1 MRLVLLYS
9 PALVPQPHLLLIAMA
24 AMVGVLLLITIF
36 ILIYLVRRR
45 KHEKKLEEWRDQL
58 IGTLQRTIFFE
69 DDGNA
74 PATIPLTFK
83 TSRSLKHP
91 GFRQLL
97 IDELIQGKKSL
108 TGTAAANLVLLFNQL
123 GLSRFSLQK
132 LNSRRWHIKARGI
145 QELAVM
151 EQRQLVTRIYRLTNA
166 HHELVRMEAQSAI
179 VQLYGF
185 EGLRFL
191 DIINTPISEWQ
202 QITLLRLLAR
212 MPGIQPGKIA
222 NWLTSGNDSV
232 RIFALKLVAE
242 HHLHQ
247 LHDQVI
253 PCLHHP
259 HPDVRMQTVRCL
271 KEIYT
276 DATSDAMIQ
285 IYAAQNIHCRLAILD
300 VLGAIGAP
308 DNGIFLSQRLAEGD
322 DLLKLG
328 AARALIQMGDLGQ
341 KHLDD
346 FPLSAEYPW
355 NEIFQQA
362 KTEQT
367 A

>member
-1 MRLVLLYS
+1 
-9 PALVPQPHLLLIAMA
+9 MA
-24 AMVGVLLLITIF
+24 VMVGTLLSITIF
-36 ILIYLVRRR
+36 ILIYLVLKR
-45 KHEKKLEEWRDQL
+45 KNERKLNEWREQL
-58 IGTLQRTIFFE
+58 SGALQTAIFFE
-69 DDGNA
+69 NEGSTQ
-74 PATIPLTFK
+74 ATIPLTFK
-83 TSRSLKHP
+83 TIRGLKHP

-97 IDELIQGKKSL
+97 IDELVLGKKSL
-108 TGTAAANLVLLFNQL
+108 TGTAASNLVLLFNQL
-123 GLSRFSLQK
+123 GLDKLSLQK

-191 DIINTPISEWQ
+191 DIIDTPISEWQ

-212 MPGIQPGKIA
+212 MPGIQSEKIA
-222 NWLTSGNDSV
+222 NWLSSGNDSV
-232 RIFALKLVAE
+232 RIFALKMVAE

-259 HPDVRMQTVRCL
+259 HPPVRMQTIRSL

-276 DATSDAMIQ
+276 ETTSNPLIQ
-285 IYAAQNIHCRLAILD
+285 VYSTQTIPCRLTILD
-300 VLGAIGAP
+300 LLGNIGSP
-308 DNGIFLSQRLAEGD
+308 DNGAFLSQQLADRED
-322 DLLKLG
+322 TLKLG
-328 AARALIQMGDLGQ
+328 AARALIQMGDVGRQ
-341 KHLDD
+341 YLDD
-346 FPLSAEYPW
+346 FPLSGEYPW

>member
-1 MRLVLLYS
+1 
-9 PALVPQPHLLLIAMA
+9 MA
-24 AMVGVLLLITIF
+24 VMVGALLMITIF
-36 ILIYLVRRR
+36 ILIYLVLKR
-45 KHEKKLEEWRDQL
+45 KRERKLDEWRDQL
-58 IGTLQRTIFFE
+58 SGTLQRAIFFE
-69 DDGNA
+69 AGENTQTA
-74 PATIPLTFK
+74 IPLTFR
-83 TSRSLKHP
+83 TLRGLKHP

-97 IDELIQGKKSL
+97 IDELVRGKKSL
-108 TGTAAANLVLLFNQL
+108 TGTAATNLVLLFNQL
-123 GLSRFSLQK
+123 GLSRLSLQK
-132 LNSRRWHIKARGI
+132 LNNRRWHIKARGI

-191 DIINTPISEWQ
+191 DIIDTPISEWQ

-212 MPGIQPGKIA
+212 MPGIQPEKIA
-222 NWLTSGNDSV
+222 NWLGSANDSV
-232 RIFALKLVAE
+232 RIFALKLAAE

-247 LHDQVI
+247 LHDQVT

-259 HPDVRMQTVRCL
+259 HPHVRMQTVRCL

-276 DATSDAMIQ
+276 DATSGAMIQ
-285 IYAAQNIHCRLAILD
+285 VYETQDIPCRLAILD
-300 VLGAIGAP
+300 ILGAIGAP
-308 DNGIFLSQRLAEGD
+308 DNGSFLSRQLAEGED
-322 DLLKLG
+322 MLKLG
-328 AARALIQMGDLGQ
+328 AARALIQMGDPGL
-341 KHLDD
+341 KHLDE
-346 FPLSAEYPW
+346 FPLSGEYPW

>member
-9 PALVPQPHLLLIAMA
+9 PPLVPRPHLLLIAMA
-24 AMVGVLLLITIF
+24 AMVGALLSITIF

-45 KHEKKLEEWRDQL
+45 KREKKLDEWRYQL
-58 IGTLQRTIFFE
+58 SGTLQRAIFFE
-69 DDGNA
+69 PDADT

-83 TSRSLKHP
+83 TIRGLKHP

-97 IDELIQGKKSL
+97 LDELVQGKKSL
-108 TGTAAANLVLLFNQL
+108 TGTAATNLVLLFNQL
-123 GLSRFSLQK
+123 DLSRLSLHK

-212 MPGIQPGKIA
+212 MPGIQPEKIA
-222 NWLTSGNDSV
+222 NWLGSDNDSV

-253 PCLHHP
+253 PCLSHP
-259 HPDVRMQTVRCL
+259 HPQVRMQTVRTL

-276 DATSDAMIQ
+276 ETTTTALIQ
-285 IYAAQNIHCRLAILD
+285 VYNTQTIPCRLAILD
-300 VLGAIGAP
+300 VLGAIGSP
-308 DNGIFLSQRLAEGD
+308 DNGIFLSQQLAGD
-322 DLLKLG
+322 DDMLKLG
-328 AARALIQMGDLGQ
+328 AARGLIQMGDPGIQ
-341 KHLDD
+341 YLDD
-346 FPLSAEYPW
+346 FPQSGEYPW

-362 KTEQT
+362 KSEQT
-367 A
+367 V